1 MDVDR
6 RQLETTR
13 VEYNRKLH
21 RVALVVAWAVFPL
34 IFIGGLVTSKD
45 AGLSVPDWPNSYGY
59 NMFLF
64 PPRLWSGG
72 IFYEHTHR
80 LYASFVGLLTMVLAA
95 CSFTD
100 KRRWVRYLGVGCLGM
115 VVLQG
120 VLGGLRVVLLKLDL
134 AIVHACVAQAFF
146 CMVMLMS
153 VVTSR
158 WWVATRREADGAA
171 GRRLVYLAVTACVVI
186 YAQLMVGATMRHYR
200 AGLAIPDLP
209 LAYGQLI
216 PPTNASDLQTAQ
228 QRLAANWWDANDG
241 TLGQVWLAFGHRIGA
256 VLVTVAVVALAVT
269 ILRRHRRAGLEGT
282 AIALLALLV
291 AQVTLGV
298 LTVLWRKPADIAS
311 AHVAVGALTLVTT
324 FVLAVRS
331 LRIYSRDR
339 SAAAYGFEVARPRR
353 RDDAPAADL
362 GGAPIG

>member
-6 RQLETTR
+6 RQLETTT

-80 LYASFVGLLTMVLAA
+80 LYASLVGLLTIVLAA

-146 CMVMLMS
+146 CMVVLMS

-158 WWVATRREADGAA
+158 WWVVTRREADGAA
-171 GRRLVYLAVTACVVI
+171 GRRLVYLAVTACGA
-186 YAQLMVGATMRHYR
+186 AQPSL
-200 AGLAIPDLP
+200 AGE
-209 LAYGQLI
+209 
-216 PPTNASDLQTAQ
+216 
-228 QRLAANWWDANDG
+228 RLTD
-241 TLGQVWLAFGHRIGA
+241 
-256 VLVTVAVVALAVT
+256 
-269 ILRRHRRAGLEGT
+269 
-282 AIALLALLV
+282 
-291 AQVTLGV
+291 
-298 LTVLWRKPADIAS
+298 
-311 AHVAVGALTLVTT
+311 
-324 FVLAVRS
+324 AVRS
-331 LRIYSRDR
+331 GD
-339 SAAAYGFEVARPRR
+339 AAAVKALLKQGASGQVEDADGRVEPIAHVECQRDLPR
-353 RDDAPAADL
+353 
-362 GGAPIG
+362 APIAVADCDRAGTGCRGHDGLDGDRCRARLG